1 MFYWILLA
9 LAIIAEITGTLS
21 MKWAS
26 VSGGHTGFI
35 LMLAMIA
42 LSYIFLAFAVKK
54 IALGVAYALWEGI
67 GILLITLFSVLLFDE
82 SLSLLKIAGLTTLVI
97 GIVLI
102 KSGTQKKRL
111 PSRRWPMQQF
121 EWIHAARLAIAIVL
135 EIIANVF
142 LKFSD
147 GFRRKIYGILS
158 LAAVLGAFS
167 ALSQAVKGID
177 LSVAYALWGGFG
189 IAATIA
195 AGWVLFGQRLNNKG
209 WAGVILLVAGM
220 VLIKLA

>member
-9 LAIIAEITGTLS
+9 LAIVAEITGTLS

-35 LMLAMIA
+35 LMLVMIA

-67 GILLITLFSVLLFDE
+67 GILLITIFSVLLFDE
-82 SLSLLKIAGLTTLVI
+82 TLSTIKIAGLVTLVA
-97 GIVLI
+97 GI
-102 KSGTQKKRL
+102 
-111 PSRRWPMQQF
+111 
-121 EWIHAARLAIAIVL
+121 AL
-135 EIIANVF
+135 EILANVF

-147 GFRRKIYGILS
+147 GFRRKFYGIMS

-195 AGWVLFGQRLNNKG
+195 AGWVLFGQRLNHKG
-209 WAGVILLVAGM
+209 WAGLLLLVVGM

>member
-9 LAIIAEITGTLS
+9 LAIVAEITGTLS

-26 VSGGHTGFI
+26 VSDGSTGFI
-35 LMLAMIA
+35 LMLVMIT
-42 LSYIFLAFAVKK
+42 LSYIFLSFAVKK

-67 GILLITLFSVLLFDE
+67 GILLITLFSVMLFDE
-82 SLSLLKIAGLTTLVI
+82 TLTTMKIAGLTTLVA

-102 KSGTQKKRL
+102 KSGTRKPAK
-111 PSRRWPMQQF
+111 QQ
-121 EWIHAARLAIAIVL
+121 
-135 EIIANVF
+135 NVF

-147 GFRRKIYGILS
+147 GFRRKAYGLLS
-158 LAAVLGAFS
+158 IAAVLGAFS

-189 IAATIA
+189 IAATLA
-195 AGWVLFGQRLNNKG
+195 AGWIMFGQRLNNKG
-209 WAGVILLVAGM
+209 WIGLVLLLAGM
-220 VLIKLA
+220 IMIKLA